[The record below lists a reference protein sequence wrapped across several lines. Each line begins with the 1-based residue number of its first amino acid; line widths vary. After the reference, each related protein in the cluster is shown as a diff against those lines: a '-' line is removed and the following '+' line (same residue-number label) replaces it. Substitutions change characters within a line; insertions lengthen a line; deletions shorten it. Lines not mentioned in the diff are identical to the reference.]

1 MEKMSAED
9 YRAKSDSIEEML
21 SRKDF
26 FNEYIDHVI
35 RKNDK
40 NKNNCIDMDELF
52 ETFKEFNT
60 QKIKLPITSDTVGK
74 IMKFMIKI
82 KTELYQKKSSRRI
95 LRKCY
100 INFLKF
106 AKLEQCSWNNKV
118 KTLIIIQHHL
128 IQY

>member
-40 NKNNCIDMDELF
+40 NKNNCIDMDELL

-60 QKIKLPITSDTVGK
+60 QKIKLPITSNTVGK
-74 IMKFMIKI
+74 IMEVYDKDKNGTLSREEF
-82 KTELYQKKSSRRI
+82 EAYFKKMLHKLSEICKVR
-95 LRKCY
+95 
-100 INFLKF
+100 
-106 AKLEQCSWNNKV
+106 AMQLEQ
-118 KTLIIIQHHL
+118 QG
-128 IQY
+128 

>member
-60 QKIKLPITSDTVGK
+60 EKIKVPINAETVGK
-74 IMKFMIKI
+74 IMEVYDKDKNGTLSREEF
-82 KTELYQKKSSRRI
+82 EAYFKKMLVKLSEI
-95 LRKCY
+95 CKV
-100 INFLKF
+100 K
-106 AKLEQCSWNNKV
+106 AMQLEQQAKKV
-118 KTLIIIQHHL
+118 WQII
-128 IQY
+128 

>member
-40 NKNNCIDMDELF
+40 NKNECIDMTNYL
-52 ETFKEFNT
+52 
-60 QKIKLPITSDTVGK
+60 KL
-74 IMKFMIKI
+74 
-82 KTELYQKKSSRRI
+82 SRNLT
-95 LRKCY
+95 LRKL
-100 INFLKF
+100 NFR
-106 AKLEQCSWNNKV
+106 
-118 KTLIIIQHHL
+118 
-128 IQY
+128 

>member
-26 FNEYIDHVI
+26 FNEYIAHVI

-52 ETFKEFNT
+52 ETFKEFNI

-74 IMKFMIKI
+74 IMEVYDKDKNGTLSREEF
-82 KTELYQKKSSRRI
+82 EAYFKKMLHKLSEICKVR
-95 LRKCY
+95 
-100 INFLKF
+100 
-106 AKLEQCSWNNKV
+106 AMQLEQ
-118 KTLIIIQHHL
+118 QG
-128 IQY
+128 